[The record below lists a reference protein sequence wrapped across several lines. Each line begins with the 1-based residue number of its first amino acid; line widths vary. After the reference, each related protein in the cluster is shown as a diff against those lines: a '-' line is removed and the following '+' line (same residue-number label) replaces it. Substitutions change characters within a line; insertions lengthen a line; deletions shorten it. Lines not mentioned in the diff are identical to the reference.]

1 MNDSLSLSIIAGSF
15 AVAALVIRYL
25 FYSKCTT
32 VKCCGCTITRDTAHE
47 VEDPEHSHNNTAN
60 SI

>member
-1 MNDSLSLSIIAGSF
+1 MNDAITISIIGGAF
-15 AVAALVIRYL
+15 AIGALIIRYL

-32 VKCCGCTITRDTAHE
+32 VKCCGCVVTRDIRREEH
-47 VEDPEHSHNNTAN
+47 DPEHSHNTT